1 MKQLDLPTDK
11 LYFTIGEVAEIF
23 NVNTSLIRYWE
34 QEFEQ
39 LHPHKNRKGDRRFVK
54 KDIETLLTIYILVK
68 EKGFTIEGAKKALTE
83 DSASTFKRELLKKLL
98 EIKNELLKLK
108 NQI

>member
-83 DSASTFKRELLKKLL
+83 DSASTVKRELLKKLL